1 MNEIKIK
8 VDMRCEKAARDHNE
22 DDCCLIANLAD
33 GQPGFSPDKEIVLDD
48 KGALLVVCDGM
59 GGMNAGE
66 TASKIAV
73 ETIREWF
80 MPDKLTAEMM
90 SKPELVKQHIVNAIV
105 DADNRIK
112 KEGES
117 DREKEGMGSTV
128 VLAWI
133 TGTRAYISWC
143 GDSRAY
149 CFNTADGLKQLS
161 HDHSYV
167 QELVDSGLL
176 SEDLAFDHPQNNII
190 TRNLGDPNGDACPDI
205 KDYELRDGDLIM
217 LCSDGLCGV
226 LRDSEIETV
235 MRRNTGSVRSCRDA
249 LWDAA
254 RNAGWHDNVTVELCQ
269 ILSGCPQTTAK
280 LSDKRQ
286 TGKLSVSKWLL
297 IVIFLAGMIA
307 GYLLCIGV
315 TSCRSSQKT
324 EVRQKDSVQ
333 KETLREDS
341 VQEKTM
347 QEDSVREEI

>member
-1 MNEIKIK
+1 
-8 VDMRCEKAARDHNE
+8 
-22 DDCCLIANLAD
+22 
-33 GQPGFSPDKEIVLDD
+33 
-48 KGALLVVCDGM
+48 M

-133 TGTRAYISWC
+133 TGTHAYIAWC

-190 TRNLGDPNGDACPDI
+190 TRNLGDPNCEACPDI

-235 MRRNTGSVRSCRDA
+235 MRRNTVASGPAATRSGTPPAMPAGTIMSLSSFAKYCPDVRKPPP
-249 LWDAA
+249 
-254 RNAGWHDNVTVELCQ
+254 NCQ
-269 ILSGCPQTTAK
+269 IKGRPAN
-280 LSDKRQ
+280 
-286 TGKLSVSKWLL
+286 
-297 IVIFLAGMIA
+297 
-307 GYLLCIGV
+307 
-315 TSCRSSQKT
+315 CRSANGF
-324 EVRQKDSVQ
+324 
-333 KETLREDS
+333 
-341 VQEKTM
+341 
-347 QEDSVREEI
+347 